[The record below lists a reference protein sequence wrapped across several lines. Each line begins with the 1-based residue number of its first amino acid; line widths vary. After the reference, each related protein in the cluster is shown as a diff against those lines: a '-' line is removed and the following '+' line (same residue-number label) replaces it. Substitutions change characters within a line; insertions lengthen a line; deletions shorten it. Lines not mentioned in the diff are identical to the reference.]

1 MCGTSYKM
9 NEVEKLQN
17 AEAKDESEMD
27 SAESQQEENKY
38 LTFWIDGELFGI
50 PISDVVQIIS
60 MQKIIPLPDF
70 PAYAK
75 GIINLRGNIVP
86 VIDMRIRLKRPEAEY
101 NESTCI
107 VVTNIHGNYIG
118 FIVDTVDEVTDINN
132 DKISPPPKVTKEI
145 VNRYLTGIGQIGKK
159 VVLLL
164 DVSKIFSDSEF
175 DEVTETAQEATV
187 AQSQVD
193 SEKKDGSPENGQPAK

>member
-118 FIVDTVDEVTDINN
+118 FIVDTVD
-132 DKISPPPKVTKEI
+132 
-145 VNRYLTGIGQIGKK
+145 RYLTGIGQIGKK